1 MPEGH
6 VLHRLARQH
15 QAALADEALTV
26 SSPQGR
32 ARAAAAELDG
42 TTLLA
47 VEAVGKHLFYRST
60 GATLHVHLGLF
71 GRFRRYG
78 ADVPPPRPTT
88 RLRLEGGGTTIDLI
102 GPTDC
107 RIVDRDEEEK
117 IRQRLGPDPLRADG
131 TAEEFVRRLARRRI
145 PIGAAL
151 LDQRVLAGAGNI
163 FRAEALFV
171 NAIDPLRPAASVP
184 LGQVTA
190 LWETIRT
197 MMRQGV
203 RLGRIVT
210 RDPAELGLSS
220 RGSIHRADAL
230 YVYKRQTCLRCGGT
244 IALAAVGG
252 RSLYWCPWCQ
262 S

>member
-6 VLHRLARQH
+6 VLHRLAREH
-15 QAALADEALTV
+15 EKALADAALTV

-32 ARAAAAELDG
+32 ARAAASELDG
-42 TTLLA
+42 TTLHA
-47 VEAVGKHLFYRST
+47 VEAIGKHLFYRS
-60 GATLHVHLGLF
+60 ADAILHVHLGLF
-71 GRFRRYG
+71 GRFRSYH

-88 RLRLEGGGTTIDLI
+88 RLRIQARSTTIDLI

-117 IRQRLGPDPLRADG
+117 IRGRLGPDPLRADG
-131 TAEEFVRRLARRRI
+131 RAEEFVRLLARRRI
-145 PIGAAL
+145 PVGAAL
-151 LDQRVLAGAGNI
+151 LDQRVLAGVGNI

-171 NAIDPLRPAASVP
+171 AAIDPLRSAASIP
-184 LGQVTA
+184 LADATA

-197 MMRQGV
+197 LMRDGV

-210 RDPAELGLSS
+210 REPIEMGLRS
-220 RGSIHRADAL
+220 RGSIRNADAL

-244 IALAAVGG
+244 ITSVDIGG
-252 RSLYWCPWCQ
+252 RSLYWCRSCQ